1 MTSTSLPLTADA
13 SRRANK
19 FLQLTLRVWFIVAVI
34 GQLFFAAYVGAFYG
48 GAAINGNLAAWNEVL
63 TPGYQEGETLS
74 NFVIGIHLFFAFLI
88 TLAGPLQFILRIRQS
103 FPTFHR
109 WNGRM
114 YVTLTAIGGISGFYM
129 IWAHDDS
136 STVSHLAMS
145 IEAFLI
151 VLAGVLVWR
160 KAVQRK
166 MKQHE
171 QWAVRLFLV
180 ASGVWFF
187 RVFLMGWIIVNGRA
201 VGFDPETFEGP
212 FLTFLSYAHYL
223 IPLAVYELYLLAQR
237 SKGTNGRYAMGGLMI
252 ICIAVTVIGIFGATV
267 GMWLPAVQ

>member
-1 MTSTSLPLTADA
+1 
-13 SRRANK
+13 
-19 FLQLTLRVWFIVAVI
+19 
-34 GQLFFAAYVGAFYG
+34 
-48 GAAINGNLAAWNEVL
+48 
-63 TPGYQEGETLS
+63 
-74 NFVIGIHLFFAFLI
+74 
-88 TLAGPLQFILRIRQS
+88 
-103 FPTFHR
+103 
-109 WNGRM
+109 
-114 YVTLTAIGGISGFYM
+114 M

-151 VLAGVLVWR
+151 VLAGTLVWR
-160 KAVQRK
+160 KAVQRQ

-171 QWAVRLFLV
+171 QWAVRLFLL

-187 RVFLMGWIIVNGRA
+187 RIFLMGWIIVNGRP

-237 SKGTNGRYAMGGLMI
+237 SKGANGRYAMGTLMVLCIVVTI
-252 ICIAVTVIGIFGATV
+252 IGVFGATM
-267 GMWLPAVQ
+267 GMWLPALQ